1 MRRISP
7 ILAGGVVGSVCTLA
21 GVWTAAA
28 YQGNW
33 TAAGTLLNLLLTVVI
48 ASATVAYAGLTL
60 VLVRETRSM
69 RQAETEPALAVY
81 LMPHTGYRVVFE
93 LVVRNLGRAAA
104 REVSWEV
111 EADEEDLRAH
121 GVEGLSVFKGL
132 SYLPPGEQVRLFFGT
147 SPQLLKDPPLKPITL
162 KARYK
167 TDQGEE
173 RAPMFRLEVYQYYGM
188 QTIGKPPEYEVA
200 EALKKIADDLRP
212 ILRGN
217 ARLSVATV
225 TEQEVRQE
233 LEAQR
238 AQWREMR
245 GRETTKRPGGEGD
258 ET

>member
-1 MRRISP
+1 M
-7 ILAGGVVGSVCTLA
+7 
-21 GVWTAAA
+21 
-28 YQGNW
+28 
-33 TAAGTLLNLLLTVVI
+33 
-48 ASATVAYAGLTL
+48 
-60 VLVRETRSM
+60 
-69 RQAETEPALAVY
+69 
-81 LMPHTGYRVVFE
+81 
-93 LVVRNLGRAAA
+93 
-104 REVSWEV
+104 
-111 EADEEDLRAH
+111 
-121 GVEGLSVFKGL
+121 
-132 SYLPPGEQVRLFFGT
+132 
-147 SPQLLKDPPLKPITL
+147 

-173 RAPMFRLEVYQYYGM
+173 RAATFRLDVYQYYGM
-188 QTIGKPPEYEVA
+188 KTIGKPPEYEVA